1 MPFTLLAL
9 LFCKCCSRME
19 FLALKR
25 SVAEATCRFESYR
38 VPKVLCIGGGT
49 GRRRGLKIPFQL
61 TEYGF
66 DSRSV
71 QIKPIANYLWTL
83 IQFMMKQTKLC

>member
-49 GRRRGLKIPFQL
+49 GRRRGLKECIDAMYMSYPSAL
-61 TEYGF
+61 LNPLPAYGVRVRLP
-66 DSRSV
+66 SG
-71 QIKPIANYLWTL
+71 AN
-83 IQFMMKQTKLC
+83 

>member
-38 VPKVLCIGGGT
+38 VPKVYDFLQG
-49 GRRRGLKIPFQL
+49 K
-61 TEYGF
+61 
-66 DSRSV
+66 
-71 QIKPIANYLWTL
+71 
-83 IQFMMKQTKLC
+83 TKKSYNINVIT